1 MEFRVEGKTL
11 LKQFNQFLKN
21 LEKNASFSPNCLRYE
36 TCAGSLHRVCLLKIK
51 RCKTAS
57 FIFPWE
63 KKQQY
68 CPIFFQ
74 SHFHTQPNTSQLCQ
88 MCFPSQ
94 VKWMEGV
101 TRQPALQ
108 DAGSW
113 EQEPSWENEYPSVG
127 RRKWAKQKI
136 PSQPNHHAELFWFM
150 LLAAFL
156 SAQWHTLKIFAVWT
170 RFHV

>member
-1 MEFRVEGKTL
+1 MLHSAQIAYVIKHVQAHSTECVCWKLRDVRL
-11 LKQFNQFLKN
+11 PLPY
-21 LEKNASFSPNCLRYE
+21 SPGRKSSN
-36 TCAGSLHRVCLLKIK
+36 SVP
-51 RCKTAS
+51 
-57 FIFPWE
+57 F
-63 KKQQY
+63 
-68 CPIFFQ
+68 FFQ